1 MSLLAFIIILISA
14 FMHATWNYLA
24 KQSEGGFIFVW
35 LYMAV
40 STIVYLPFVI
50 GFFFINEIHLGWME
64 FVFIFGSAIV
74 HMAYALTLQKGYR
87 VGDLSIVYPL
97 ARGSAPMLIA
107 IAAFFLFEEK
117 LSIIGVMGISFIVL
131 SIFILT
137 GDLRRF
143 KQNNSGKAVFYGLL
157 TGLLISFYTLL
168 DKGAVSFI
176 LISPLLLNYGSILG
190 QFLLMT
196 PLALKKKQK
205 VKKEWNLNKKK
216 AIGVG
221 ILSPLAYL
229 LVLITMQ
236 FTPVSHVAPVREIS
250 ILIGTVMGTKILTEG
265 VGIRRPTAAVIMVI
279 GIISVALSN

>member
-1 MSLLAFIIILISA
+1 MSLLAFITILISA

-40 STIVYLPFVI
+40 STIIYLPFVI
-50 GFFFINEIHLGWME
+50 GFFFIGEVQFGWME
-64 FVFIFGSAIV
+64 FAFILGSAII
-74 HMAYALTLQKGYR
+74 HMVYALTLQKGYK

-97 ARGSAPMLIA
+97 ARGSAPILIA
-107 IAAFFLFEEK
+107 GAAFFLYEEK
-117 LSIIGVMGISFIVL
+117 LSIIGIIGISFIVF

-143 KQNNSGKAVFYGLL
+143 KQPNNGKAVFYGLL

-168 DKGAVSFI
+168 DKGAVSV
-176 LISPLLLNYGSILG
+176 LLMSPLLLNYGSILG
-190 QFLLMT
+190 QFLLMS
-196 PLALKKKQK
+196 PLALKNREK
-205 VKKEWNLNKKK
+205 VKNEWEMNKKK

-221 ILSPLAYL
+221 ILSPLAYI
-229 LVLITMQ
+229 LVLMTMQ

-250 ILIGTVMGTKILTEG
+250 ILIGTVMGARMLTEG
-265 VGIRRPTAAVIMVI
+265 IGLRRPAAAAIMVI
-279 GIISVALSN
+279 GIISVALSK

>member
-1 MSLLAFIIILISA
+1 MSLLAFITILISA

-50 GFFFINEIHLGWME
+50 GFFFISEVHFGWME

-107 IAAFFLFEEK
+107 VAAFFLFEER
-117 LSIIGVMGISFIVL
+117 LSIIGMIGISFIVL

-196 PLALKKKQK
+196 PLALKEKEK
-205 VKKEWNLNKKK
+205 VKKEWDMNKKK

-221 ILSPLAYL
+221 ILSPLAYI

-250 ILIGTVMGTKILTEG
+250 ILIGTVLGTKVLTEG
-265 VGIRRPTAAVIMVI
+265 MGVRRPAAAVIMVI